1 VILIIETPFVFL
13 WRLHCVF
20 DALIVHP
27 KIGPDLPPKY
37 LCRITWIYRK
47 CGCFG
52 LVRDFL
58 MPLIRDSRND
68 FSTSEFARLSQA
80 IPPEEVTP
88 VMAEVQSTLRT
99 QLSEM
104 GRRELLYF
112 MLGSIHLGNLEVEE
126 TPGSLLHE
134 CMQVVRDEQDNFKPE
149 EVERMTIMLRTSEKY
164 CHLLDL
170 LPQSWYESVKFFLK
184 SNDLE

>member
-1 VILIIETPFVFL
+1 VIIKKITNSVKPPSRIPTSH
-13 WRLHCVF
+13 RLRV
-20 DALIVHP
+20 IP
-27 KIGPDLPPKY
+27 I
-37 LCRITWIYRK
+37 ITWIYRK

-88 VMAEVQSTLRT
+88 AMTEVQSTLRT

-149 EVERMTIMLRTSEKY
+149 EVERMTIISKFCCPTS
-164 CHLLDL
+164 
-170 LPQSWYESVKFFLK
+170 
-184 SNDLE
+184 